1 MLKKEL
7 EEAYKNLQEKYDN
20 LEQSYNNLDSFYAEM
35 EEKVCVAENKVDMLK
50 SGVQPMQELVDWLI
64 NRGYPNIDNLKDYM
78 NEFLKFEKK
87 EVDNCIW

>member
-20 LEQSYNNLDSFYAEM
+20 L
-35 EEKVCVAENKVDMLK
+35 
-50 SGVQPMQELVDWLI
+50 
-64 NRGYPNIDNLKDYM
+64 KDYM

-87 EVDNCIW
+87 KSIIVYGKNNGG